1 MDKSSSDTIPIYK
14 PLGLT
19 PAQAIDIFRKENP
32 KYKNQAISHAG
43 KLDPLAEGLLLLVTG
58 KLTTPKN
65 LKRYL
70 NLSKEYKAKILFG
83 FSTDSYDIQGI
94 PVKGEKMKIDQTTL
108 LQEIEKLKGEHL
120 QSTPP
125 FSGRKVNGKPLYYY
139 ARKNKLNEIT
149 IPKQK
154 IIIKKIEA
162 SNFSTI
168 GNKQLLEEIIKKI
181 NLLEG
186 DFRQE
191 EILTKWKE
199 LLKENQEF
207 YTIDILVQCSSGTYI
222 RSIAND
228 LGEKFNKGILL
239 GLVRNKIGEFS
250 ISHSMKI

>member
-1 MDKSSSDTIPIYK
+1 MDKSISEAIPIYK
-14 PLGLT
+14 PIGLT

-32 KYKNQAISHAG
+32 KYKHQAISHAG

-58 KLTTPKN
+58 KFTTPKN

-70 NLSKEYKAKILFG
+70 NLDKEYKAKILFG

-94 PVKGEKMKIDQTTL
+94 PIKGDNLEINQEQLLKTIEKIKGEQF
-108 LQEIEKLKGEHL
+108 

-125 FSGRKVNGKPLYYY
+125 FSGRKINGKPLYYY

-162 SNFSTI
+162 SNLSKI
-168 GNKQLLEEIIKKI
+168 NNKQLLQEITNKI

-191 EILTKWKE
+191 EIMKKWKE
-199 LLKENQEF
+199 LLKKDNEF
-207 YTIDILVQCSSGTYI
+207 YTLDLLVQCSSGTYI

-228 LGEKFNKGILL
+228 LGEKFNKAILL
-239 GLVRNKIGEFS
+239 NLVRTKIGNFS
-250 ISHSMKI
+250 IYDSIKI